1 MTGDDHMISACVIPP
16 KAGIQAF
23 ITGLLLVWL
32 FALPAVA
39 ATHTDAL
46 GRTVEV
52 PPSPQRIVSLAP
64 NITETLFALG
74 LDEEI
79 VGVTSDSAWPESVR
93 NLPRVGGLASLSLER
108 IIALDPDCIIGTAD
122 GNRKETVLQL
132 EQAGFPVYV
141 TNPRDLDGM
150 LAMIIDLGGVTGR
163 RDQAQELAA
172 DLRRRINHVERAV
185 QGLDKPRVF
194 FQIASDPLITVGRE
208 TFHDRLIE
216 LAGGANIFGHSPIR
230 YPRVNI
236 EMVIAEEP
244 QVIVL
249 ASMRGGDTDRSAID
263 RWKRWSA
270 IPAVSA
276 GRLYLIEA
284 DIIHQPTPRIVDG
297 LEILADLLH
306 PGWRENP
313 EFSQGRFA
321 NRPQVFMQKQQEGE
335 SPFDD

>member
-1 MTGDDHMISACVIPP
+1 MVYACVISA
-16 KAGIQAF
+16 KAGIRAF
-23 ITGLLLVWL
+23 ITGLLLACL

-79 VGVTSDSAWPESVR
+79 VGVTTDSAWPEAVR
-93 NLPRVGGLASLSLER
+93 DLPRVGGLASLSLER

-132 EQAGFPVYV
+132 ERAGFPVYV
-141 TNPRDLDGM
+141 TNPKDLDDM
-150 LAMIIDLGGVTGR
+150 LAMIVDLGDVTGR
-163 RDQAQELAA
+163 RDRAQKLSAEL
-172 DLRRRINHVERAV
+172 RQRIDRVARSV
-185 QGLDKPRVF
+185 QHRDKPRVF

-216 LAGGANIFGHSPIR
+216 LAGGANVFGYSPIR
-230 YPRVNI
+230 YPRINR

-244 QVIVL
+244 QVIIL
-249 ASMRGGDTDRSAID
+249 ASMREGDAERSAID

-270 IPAVSA
+270 IPAVSS
-276 GRLYLIEA
+276 GRLYLIKA

-306 PGWRENP
+306 PGWRENS
-313 EFSQGRFA
+313 EF
-321 NRPQVFMQKQQEGE
+321 P
-335 SPFDD
+335 